1 MMQLLLSK
9 NSGRA
14 NESSFF
20 PCPQPTGILGT
31 DLSTASAGFCPAN
44 LIIAFGNSINE
55 GIKIEYC

>member
-9 NSGRA
+9 NSGRVK
-14 NESSFF
+14 ESSFF

-44 LIIAFGNSINE
+44 LIIAFCKQHNE
-55 GIKIEYC
+55 GIQIAYC